1 MSHLP
6 WRTRA
11 FTAVYDRLGHRPVS
25 ALGLDEIRRRRA
37 VVAPTR
43 WPFTLVTGRVPTG
56 VRIDEVAFTARD
68 GRQIPV
74 RRYRPSLSGPH
85 AVVVFLH
92 GGGWVLGDPR
102 GYDPMCGLL
111 AAEVPAVVLSIDYR
125 RAPEHVAPQAV
136 LDCVDALRWA
146 ATEPPGDIDPS
157 RLAVCGDS
165 AGGNLAAVACQ
176 VVRDEGGPAISHQ
189 ALLYPGTDATQ
200 SYPSVREHAGAP
212 MLSRQH
218 MDAYLELY
226 VGRSGLRRDDP
237 LVSPVLARDLSG
249 LPPALVQTADLD
261 PLRDEGIAYAQR
273 LEVSGVPVRATN
285 YLGAPHGFL
294 SIPGV
299 APCAAQAQLELVTE
313 VARHLGTRPVVPP
326 GHSARLR

>member
-11 FTAVYDRLGHRPVS
+11 FTAVYDHFGHLPVNQLGPDR
-25 ALGLDEIRRRRA
+25 IRRLRST
-37 VVAPTR
+37 VAPTR
-43 WPFTLVTGRVPTG
+43 WPFTLVTGRVPEG
-56 VRIDEVAFTARD
+56 VRIDATGFAARD
-68 GRQIPV
+68 GHRVRV
-74 RRYRPSLSGPH
+74 RRYLPPSPGPH
-85 AVVVFLH
+85 PVVVFLH

-102 GYDPMCGLL
+102 GYDPLCGLL

-125 RAPEHVAPQAV
+125 MAPEHVAPQAA
-136 LDCVDALRWA
+136 LDCVDAVRWA
-146 ATEPPGDIDPS
+146 GTQERDGADPS

-200 SYPSVREHAGAP
+200 SFPSIRDQARAP
-212 MLSRQH
+212 MLTLEQI
-218 MDAYLELY
+218 DAYLDLY
-226 VGRSGLRRDDP
+226 VDRSGVARDDP
-237 LVSPVLARDLSG
+237 LVSPLFAPDLSG

-273 LEVSGVPVRATN
+273 LEASGVPVRATN
-285 YLGAPHGFL
+285 YVGAPHGFM

-299 APCAAQAQLELVTE
+299 TRCGAQAQHELVTE
-313 VARHLGTRPVVPP
+313 VARHCGVRPMVPP
-326 GHSARLR
+326 GRSTPLG